1 MVPTKKSGRTNIID
15 DLDAIVLAQ
24 QGQRKAQKKPK
35 KAPTGPSAPVKS
47 GGSKAGP
54 SKKSG
59 ADQDAGEFVKS
70 SRLKP
75 AKKTAKEVTTAQYYE
90 KNGVKIPLFEK
101 GGKKRAHA
109 RLAKGLR
116 NKGTDILLDIVQEYA
131 GVSKRMEIKNA
142 DKTKAE
148 IAEWIEEVETRAL
161 GPHPKSTLVFVK
173 GDSVVDTGDMLIA
186 EPDLEPAPEAT
197 KYRSKGKAPMHAAV
211 QNQGKRKHDNVPEP
225 AHGDQQTTKKLK
237 TRHADR
243 QLAKQSLAEDTAT
256 KSNASTNDERCK
268 ARAEKPKSKKAK
280 RLPKLSEGMDEGTPN
295 QCTEEYEQPEEQAR
309 LEGFMKRT
317 SIDINNPDASSRLVV
332 LHDQDEIRILTAS
345 TIPKTGR
352 PILHDTAVPLNFDK
366 AKARLM
372 QLQASQPVE
381 LPFLKDGQHGRHGHF
396 IHDPDRRTGRGHQLT
411 PQEKVALDDY
421 LQFRGQVLKQYP
433 SYPAADAGQEV
444 HPEIKKTWEQNELWY
459 NKFADRYPGF
469 PVNHLWP
476 CGCEKL
482 RGESENG
489 ESEEE

>member
-1 MVPTKKSGRTNIID
+1 MDPIKKSGRTNIID
-15 DLDAIVLAQ
+15 CLDAIALAQ

-35 KAPTGPSAPVKS
+35 KALTVSSAPVKS

-54 SKKSG
+54 SKKAG
-59 ADQDAGEFVKS
+59 ANQDAGDFVES

-75 AKKTAKEVTTAQYYE
+75 AKKTAKEVTTARYYE

-131 GVSKRMEIKNA
+131 GVSKRIEFKNA

-148 IAEWIEEVETRAL
+148 IAEWVEEVETRAL
-161 GPHPKSTLVFVK
+161 GSHPKSTLGFVK
-173 GDSVVDTGDMLIA
+173 DDSMVNTGDVLIVD
-186 EPDLEPAPEAT
+186 PDPKPASETT
-197 KYRSKGKAPMHAAV
+197 KYKGKGKAPVHAAV
-211 QNQGKRKHDNVPEP
+211 QNQ
-225 AHGDQQTTKKLK
+225 
-237 TRHADR
+237 
-243 QLAKQSLAEDTAT
+243 EDTAT

-268 ARAEKPKSKKAK
+268 ARAERPKSKKAK

-295 QCTEEYEQPEEQAR
+295 QCTEEYKQQEEQAR

-332 LHDQDEIRILTAS
+332 LHDQDEVRILTAS

-352 PILHDTAVPLNFDK
+352 PILHDTAVPLNVNK
-366 AKARLM
+366 AKARLI

-396 IHDPDRRTGRGHQLT
+396 VHDPDRRT
-411 PQEKVALDDY
+411 
-421 LQFRGQVLKQYP
+421 
-433 SYPAADAGQEV
+433 GQEV

-459 NKFADRYPGF
+459 NKFTDHYPGF